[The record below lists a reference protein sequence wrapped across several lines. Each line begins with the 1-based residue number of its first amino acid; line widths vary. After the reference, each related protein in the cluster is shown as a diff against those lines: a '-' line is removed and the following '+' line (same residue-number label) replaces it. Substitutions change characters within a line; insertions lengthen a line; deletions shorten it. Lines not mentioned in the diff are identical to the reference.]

1 MTATVHQVAQA
12 TCRLGMAAYRFTR
25 RSGPC
30 GSAAPRTWWLTRMSV
45 IPGTEYRGGATGQVQ
60 NAIFAA
66 LVASTS
72 AERSRG
78 KAGRL
83 PRYSQPSTSGVTM
96 KCSRP

>member
-1 MTATVHQVAQA
+1 
-12 TCRLGMAAYRFTR
+12 
-25 RSGPC
+25 
-30 GSAAPRTWWLTRMSV
+30 MSV

-60 NAIFAA
+60 NAIFAV

-78 KAGRL
+78 KAGGL
-83 PRYSQPSTSGVTM
+83 PRYSQPRISGVTM